1 MLSEMFGEWSI
12 VVVWCGVVWC
22 GGYNCYIRRMLVVL
36 ACWLTM
42 DQRKAGLKVGS
53 PGPDLG
59 QLSGQYH
66 EDINHGFYFC
76 YS

>member
-1 MLSEMFGEWSI
+1 MQWLRSVPPDYWLRGVARS
-12 VVVWCGVVWC
+12 VVLHI
-22 GGYNCYIRRMLVVL
+22 NCYIRPMLLVV
-36 ACWLTM
+36 AHNGSEEG
-42 DQRKAGLKVGS
+42 GLKVGS
-53 PGPDLG
+53 PGSDLG